1 MAFSTQ
7 QSFEPRVGTAQLV
20 FGVIYTFIMLIAL
33 CMAFYA
39 MQEGRDYYLSLF
51 MGVLFALLAA
61 KSFFI
66 SARVKKLV
74 REGVYMEAQVDS
86 CEPVR
91 GITVIKGVCDV
102 PNYGLIHIETRL
114 VGESICHEIKTFMAD
129 HQQFKLPALV
139 VGANTNHPRGMFT
152 VKGDHGHLV
161 VKSAMLRGQ
170 TAEDLEAQKQN
181 NSALDDATARAKA
194 ATRLAEEQKQQEAA
208 QAQIEQTQ
216 DEQAPAEQTAAT
228 TDSAAET
235 TAVMAAQPDSVVGDK
250 RQSAEDAALMAA
262 LKQQEQKQNHEQG
275 KHD

>member
-129 HQQFKLPALV
+129 HKQFKLPALV
-139 VGANTNHPRGMFT
+139 VGANTNRPRGMFT

-170 TAEDLEAQKQN
+170 TAEDLEAQKQS

-208 QAQIEQTQ
+208 QAQA
-216 DEQAPAEQTAAT
+216 EQAQAEQADTADTAN
-228 TDSAAET
+228 SAAEAT
-235 TAVMAAQPDSVVGDK
+235 VAMATQPDSVVGDK
-250 RQSAEDAALMAA
+250 RQSAEDAALMTA